1 MMSMLSVVQPALADN
16 TAQTLPFSQNWS
28 DTSLV
33 TTSDDWS
40 GVAGVIGY
48 RGDGLAS
55 TGTDPQTVLADGS
68 GTPVDVNANQTNPS
82 TYTTGGVTEFEI
94 TDPVIALQGSVTAD
108 APHIVIYLNTIGQ
121 SGINISYNVRDI
133 DSATDNA
140 VQQVALQYRVG
151 NSGDFTNVPAGYIAD
166 ATTGPSLATLVTP
179 VNVTLPSDVDNQPDV
194 QIRIITVD
202 ASGSDEWVG
211 IDDIVITG
219 SGGDGSTNPSGI
231 GTSVPST
238 VAPGDSSLLTVSVTP
253 GTNPASTGLAVSCD
267 LSLIGGSATQTFFDD
282 GSNGDGTGGDNIFS
296 FNTTIDGGT
305 SEGAKSLPCSITDAE
320 ARAGNTSINLTVQLP
335 LPPALLVI
343 NEILADPDATNG
355 DANGD
360 GVVNTTADEFVEIV
374 NNDTTSLDISGW
386 TLSDAVS
393 VRHTFPANTVV
404 PASCSV
410 VVFASGTPTGAF
422 GGSIVQVSS
431 TGQLGLNNGGDTVTL
446 NNGTSDVTSYT
457 YAGEGGDNQ
466 SLTRDPDVTGSEP
479 LVKHTIATGS
489 GGTLQSPGT
498 KVDGSQFSGC
508 PAEKKI
514 HEVQGSGSA
523 SPLVGQTV
531 IVEGIVVGDFQ
542 DGASGT
548 NGDFNGFHVQ
558 EEDIDAD
565 ADPLTSEGIFVF
577 DGNSPAVNVA
587 IGDQVRVQGKVSEFN
602 GLTELTSLTGVT
614 VLSSGNPLPSAAVL
628 SLPVTSVDAFEA
640 YEGMRV
646 TFPQALIISEYFN
659 YDRFGEIVLTS
670 ERHLTPTA
678 QFEPGPDSIQAA
690 QDFLLDSIT
699 LDDGRSNQ
707 NPDPAI
713 HPNGSNFDLTNL
725 FRGGDTVANV
735 TGVMDY
741 SFSLYRIQPT
751 QGADYVSVNPRTAQ
765 PADVG
770 GSLKVSNFN
779 VLNYFTTLDTN
790 PGSGNGPNICG
801 PNLDQEC
808 RGANDANELAR
819 QRAKI
824 VAAMSAINA
833 DILGLTEIENYPGD
847 VPTADLVSGL
857 NDVFG
862 AGTYDYIVTGAIGT
876 DAIRVAM
883 IYKPATVTPVGS
895 YAVLDSS
902 IDSRFI
908 DTKNRPTLAQTF
920 MENSTG
926 GVFTVAINHLK
937 SKGSD
942 CNDLSDPDM
951 GDGAGNCNQ
960 TRTAAAQALVDWLA
974 TDPTGSG
981 DSDFLII
988 GDLNSYDKED
998 PIDAIKAGPDD
1009 IAGTS
1014 DDYTDLAFQ
1023 FQGED
1028 AYSYVFDGQVG
1039 YLDYSLASAS
1049 LASQVTGAADW
1060 HINADEPDLIDYDTS
1075 FKLPAQAAIY
1085 APDAYRSSDHDPVI
1099 TGLSLTVPPPPLPQC
1114 NGQDATVFVDGNG
1127 IIVGGLLDG
1136 QTYHGR
1142 LFGTYGD
1149 DVIVATDS
1157 NNTIFA
1163 LAGNDIV
1170 CALGGNDT
1178 IFGGFGNDTIEAGD
1192 GNDVIF
1198 GEFGNDTI
1206 NGGAGRDLVD
1216 GGLGNDTLS
1225 GNDDNDIIRGDQGY
1239 DVLNGG
1245 AGKDIC
1251 NGGPGFDTASECES
1265 KVLIP

>member
-1 MMSMLSVVQPALADN
+1 MNKYLPRLFSFITISALILVTLPLQIAQAAASELFFSEYIEGTSFNKAVEIYNGTGAQVDLSTYTLELYSNGSATVTQSTALSGMLADGDVLVLAHASADAAILAVADDTNSSVINFNGDDAVVLRHNGVVVDVIGQVGIDPGSEWGTGLVSTADN
-16 TAQTLPFSQNWS
+16 TIRRKVDICSG
-28 DTSLV
+28 DTNETDAFDPSV
-33 TTSDDWS
+33 EWDGFATNTF
-40 GVAGVIGY
+40 
-48 RGDGLAS
+48 DGL
-55 TGTDPQTVLADGS
+55 GS
-68 GTPVDVNANQTNPS
+68 HTTNC
-82 TYTTGGVTEFEI
+82 
-94 TDPVIALQGSVTAD
+94 
-108 APHIVIYLNTIGQ
+108 
-121 SGINISYNVRDI
+121 
-133 DSATDNA
+133 
-140 VQQVALQYRVG
+140 
-151 NSGDFTNVPAGYIAD
+151 
-166 ATTGPSLATLVTP
+166 
-179 VNVTLPSDVDNQPDV
+179 
-194 QIRIITVD
+194 
-202 ASGSDEWVG
+202 
-211 IDDIVITG
+211 G
-219 SGGDGSTNPSGI
+219 SGGGPTNPSGS
-231 GTSVPST
+231 GASNPST
-238 VAPGDSSLLTVSVTP
+238 VAPGDSSLLTISVTP
-253 GTNPASTGLAVSCD
+253 GTNPASTGLVVSCD
-267 LSLIGGSATQTFFDD
+267 LSSIGGSATQTFFDD

-296 FNTTIDGGT
+296 FNTTVDGGT
-305 SEGAKSLPCSITDAE
+305 SEGAKSLPCSITDTE
-320 ARAGNTSINLTVQLP
+320 ARTGNASINLTVQLP

-431 TGQLGLNNGGDTVTL
+431 TGQLGLNNGGDTITL

-479 LVKHTIATGS
+479 LVKHTTATGS
-489 GGTLQSPGT
+489 GGALQSPGT

-508 PAEKKI
+508 PGEKKI

-542 DGASGT
+542 DGANGT

-602 GLTELTSLTGVT
+602 GLTELTSFTGVT

-646 TFPQALIISEYFN
+646 TFPQALVISEYFN

-690 QDFLLDSIT
+690 QDFLLDKIT
-699 LDDGRSNQ
+699 LDDGRSTQ

-713 HPNGSNFDLTNL
+713 HPNGNNFDLTNL

-751 QGADYVSVNPRTAQ
+751 QGADYISVNPRTAQ
-765 PADVG
+765 PTDVG

-779 VLNYFTTLDTN
+779 VLNYFTTIDA
-790 PGSGNGPNICG
+790 GIFICG
-801 PNLDQEC
+801 PAGNQEC
-808 RGANDANELAR
+808 RGADDANELAR

-824 VAAMSAINA
+824 VAAMSAIDA
-833 DILGLTEIENYPGD
+833 DILGLTEIENNTSD
-847 VPTADLVSGL
+847 VTTADLVSGL

-862 AGTYDYIVTGAIGT
+862 AGTYDYIATGAIGG
-876 DAIRVAM
+876 DAIRVAI
-883 IYKPATVTPVGS
+883 IYKPASVTPVGS
-895 YAVLDSS
+895 YAVLDSTV
-902 IDSRFI
+902 DPRFV

-942 CNDLSDPDM
+942 CNDLSDPDT
-951 GDGAGNCNQ
+951 GDGAGNCNL
-960 TRTAAAQALVDWLA
+960 TRTTAAQALVDWLA
-974 TDPTGSG
+974 ADPTGSG

-1014 DDYTDLAFQ
+1014 DDYTDLAFLY
-1023 FQGED
+1023 QGED
-1028 AYSYVFDGQVG
+1028 AYSYVFDGQTG

-1049 LASQVTGAADW
+1049 LASQITGIADW
-1060 HINADEPDLIDYDTS
+1060 HINADEPDLIDYDTT
-1075 FKLPAQAAIY
+1075 FKLPAQDAIY
-1085 APDAYRSSDHDPVI
+1085 APDAYRASDHDPVV

-1114 NGQDATVFVDGNG
+1114 GGQDATVYVDDNG
-1127 IIVGGLLDG
+1127 VIVGGLLNG
-1136 QTYHGR
+1136 QTYKGN
-1142 LFGTYGD
+1142 LIGTNAD
-1149 DVIVATDS
+1149 DVIIGTERH
-1157 NNTIFA
+1157 NTIFA
-1163 LAGNDIV
+1163 LDGNDIV
-1170 CALGGNDT
+1170 CALGGNDA
-1178 IFGGFGNDTIEAGD
+1178 IFGGDGDDTIYAGD
-1192 GNDVIF
+1192 GNDVVF
-1198 GEFGNDTI
+1198 GLDGDDTI
-1206 NGGAGRDLVD
+1206 NGEDGKDSLFGGNGNDTLDGGADKDVVD

-1225 GNDDNDIIRGDQGY
+1225 GSDGNDILRGDRGN
-1239 DVLNGG
+1239 DSLNGG
-1245 AGKDIC
+1245 AGADIC
-1251 NGGPGFDTASECES
+1251 NGGLGSDTSSSCEV
-1265 KVLIP
+1265 KIQIP